1 VELPS
6 SGVWTMPV
14 NLWSMSESILNPDEA
29 AARARAII
37 EADVNARV
45 EAVRV
50 AAEAANEYDAAE
62 ARVKD
67 AATTH
72 ERAWSA
78 ALATGWS
85 EKDLRAAGVR
95 APGQTSPR
103 ARKQRA
109 RTTATTT
116 TTEG

>member
-1 VELPS
+1 
-6 SGVWTMPV
+6 
-14 NLWSMSESILNPDEA
+14 MSESILNPDEA

-37 EADVNARV
+37 EADVDARV
-45 EAVRV
+45 EAVRQ
-50 AAEAANEYDAAE
+50 AANAANEYDEAE

-67 AATTH
+67 ATAAH

-78 ALATGWS
+78 ALATGWN

-95 APGQTSPR
+95 APDQTAARARRPR
-103 ARKQRA
+103 ARA
-109 RTTATTT
+109 GAATT